1 MSPTAPTGMQSTR
14 WLVVALCP
22 AVAMS
27 DTLASAFGI
36 GVALLLSWILVAF
49 TAALPASLPSRI
61 THALRM
67 LFLATVIGCMSLWL
81 DAGLPGLY
89 GTLAFFLPL
98 LVANLALL
106 TLPPEQSVR
115 IALVNAARRGFSVL
129 LVLVIL
135 GTAREFVGRGS
146 LLHAAGWTGMDR
158 VQVFPPDMGFLL
170 AMLPPG
176 AFIALGLL
184 LAVRN
189 WFLNRHRHEPDQNR

>member
-1 MSPTAPTGMQSTR
+1 MQSTR

-36 GVALLLSWILVAF
+36 GVALMVSWMLVAL
-49 TAALPASLPSRI
+49 TAALPASLPARVI
-61 THALRM
+61 HALRM
-67 LFLATVIGCMSLWL
+67 LLLATVVGCISLWL
-81 DAGLPGLY
+81 DAGLHGLY

-106 TLPPEQSVR
+106 ALPPGQSVR
-115 IALVNAARRGFSVL
+115 TALINAARRGFAVL
-129 LVLVIL
+129 IVLVIL
-135 GTAREFVGRGS
+135 GTARELVGRGS
-146 LLHAAGWTGMDR
+146 LLHAAEWTGFDR
-158 VQVFPPDMGFLL
+158 IQLFPSDMGFLL

-189 WFLNRHRHEPDQNR
+189 WLLNRHRHEPDQNR

>member
-1 MSPTAPTGMQSTR
+1 MTQVTAASQSTR

-27 DTLASAFGI
+27 DTLGSALGI
-36 GVALLLSWILVAF
+36 GVALMISWILVAL
-49 TAALPASLPSRI
+49 TAALPASLPARV

-67 LFLATVIGCMSLWL
+67 LLLATIVGCISLWL
-81 DAGLPGLY
+81 DAALHSLY
-89 GTLAFFLPL
+89 GTLAFFMPL

-106 TLPPEQSVR
+106 SLPPGQSVR
-115 IALVNAARRGFSVL
+115 TALIDAARRGFSVL

-135 GTAREFVGRGS
+135 GTARELVGRGS
-146 LLHAAGWTGMDR
+146 LLHAAEWTGIDR
-158 VQVFPPDMGFLL
+158 IQLFPSDMGFLL

-176 AFIALGLL
+176 AFVALGLL

-189 WFLNRHRHEPDQNR
+189 WFLNHRHEPHQNR